1 MAKSVN
7 LDKAGMAVVTG
18 AGVELTLEID
28 EQNRV
33 VIHMESREGGHRI
46 MVGKHE
52 EDSKAIVCYLDDV
65 PPPEEEYTGP
75 RLVK

>member
-1 MAKSVN
+1 MAKNIN
-7 LDKAGMAVVTG
+7 LDKAGLAVING
-18 AGVELTLEID
+18 AGVELNMEID
-28 EQNRV
+28 DQNRV
-33 VIHMESREGGHRI
+33 VIHMESIEGGHRI

-52 EDSKAIVCYLDDV
+52 EDPKAIVCYLDDV

>member
-1 MAKSVN
+1 MAKNVN
-7 LDKAGMAVVTG
+7 LDKAGMAVVRG

-28 EQNRV
+28 DQKRIV
-33 VIHMESREGGHRI
+33 VHMESAEGGHRI

-52 EDSKAIVCYLDDV
+52 EDNKAIVCYLDDV
-65 PPPEEEYTGP
+65 PPPEKEYTGP

>member
-1 MAKSVN
+1 MAKNVN
-7 LDKAGMAVVTG
+7 LDKAKLVVVTG
-18 AGVELTLEID
+18 AGVELNLEVD

-33 VIHMESREGGHRI
+33 VIRMESQEGGHRI

-52 EDSKAIVCYLDDV
+52 EDPKAIVCYLDDV
-65 PPPEEEYTGP
+65 PPPQEEYKGP